1 MAFFD
6 KIKWILGIL
15 IVFVLII
22 ATNLIDRNNFITV
35 RDSVVTIYEDRLIA
49 KNLIF
54 EISKAVQ
61 EKEIAIVSSDSVF
74 YSQENSTINDN
85 IQNFINRFEMT
96 KLTKAESNVFK
107 DLKEN
112 LHILTDL
119 EKTFVNSKFQEKN
132 KLLNHLSRVKENLY
146 DLSEIQLLEGRNQV
160 SISKR
165 AVDTVELFTQI
176 EIYVLV
182 FLAIIIQIIIMYK
195 PKEKV

>member
-1 MAFFD
+1 MAFYN

-49 KNLIF
+49 KHLIF
-54 EISKAVQ
+54 EISKAVH

-74 YSQENSTINDN
+74 YSQENSRTNEN
-85 IQNFINRFEMT
+85 IQNLIDRFELT
-96 KLTKAESNVFK
+96 KLTKTERNVFK

-112 LHILTDL
+112 LQTLTDL
-119 EKTFVNSKFQEKN
+119 ENTFVNSKFQEKSRV
-132 KLLNHLSRVKENLY
+132 LSHLSRVKENLF
-146 DLSEIQLLEGRNQV
+146 DLSEIQLSEGSNQV

-165 AVDTVELFTQI
+165 AVDTIELFTQI

-195 PKEKV
+195 PKEKE